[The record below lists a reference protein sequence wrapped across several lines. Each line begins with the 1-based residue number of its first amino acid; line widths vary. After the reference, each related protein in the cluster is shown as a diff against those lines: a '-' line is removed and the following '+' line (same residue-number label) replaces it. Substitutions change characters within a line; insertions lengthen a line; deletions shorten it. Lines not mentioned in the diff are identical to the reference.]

1 MTGNA
6 TGIGCSRPRS
16 PCATG
21 YGRRADMKGPRSFS
35 RRARVGASPRARQ
48 RGTILI
54 IALIVLVAMT
64 LAGIATMRSVDT
76 ATITAGNIG
85 LRQAS
90 VNAADQGIQAG
101 VNWLTANLGPA
112 LVNDNHQPGTASK
125 GYFSNVAGGDPDW
138 YDPVN
143 WNEAGQLNNGN
154 PDAGGNVVF
163 FLVHRLCSIPNCGTS
178 ATCGGKP
185 NTCASTLS
193 TAALSGQGNDQTRPT
208 DSHTTAPATHY
219 RVTAKAVGPR
229 NSISIVQTMVRAF
242 N

>member
-1 MTGNA
+1 
-6 TGIGCSRPRS
+6 
-16 PCATG
+16 
-21 YGRRADMKGPRSFS
+21 MKTPRSFF
-35 RRARVGASPRARQ
+35 RNARAPRLQTRQ

-90 VNAADQGIQAG
+90 VNAADQGLQAG
-101 VNWLTANLGPA
+101 VSWLTANLGPT
-112 LVNDNHQPGTASK
+112 LINDNHQPGTASI
-125 GYFSNVAGGDPDW
+125 GYFSSAPANDPDW
-138 YDPVN
+138 YDPLN

-163 FLVHRLCSIPNCGTS
+163 FLIHRLCPVPNCDTS
-178 ATCGGKP
+178 ATCGGNPP
-185 NTCASTLS
+185 NLCASTILTS
-193 TAALSGQGNDQTRPT
+193 ALAGEGSDQTRPT
-208 DSHTTAPATHY
+208 DAHSSAPSIHY
-219 RVTAKAVGPR
+219 RITAKAVGPR
-229 NSISIVQTMVRAF
+229 NSISIVQSLVRAF

>member
-1 MTGNA
+1 
-6 TGIGCSRPRS
+6 
-16 PCATG
+16 
-21 YGRRADMKGPRSFS
+21 MKTPRSFS
-35 RRARVGASPRARQ
+35 RRARSLQLRARQ

-101 VNWLTANLGPA
+101 VNWLTANLGPT

-125 GYFSNVAGGDPDW
+125 GYFSSVAANDPDW
-138 YDPVN
+138 YEALN
-143 WNEAGQLNNGN
+143 WSEAGQLNNGN

-163 FLVHRLCSIPNCGTS
+163 FLIHRMCAIPNCDSS
-178 ATCGGKP
+178 ATCGGNPP
-185 NTCASTLS
+185 NICASTLS
-193 TAALSGQGNDQTRPT
+193 TAALTGQGSDQTRPT
-208 DSHTTAPATHY
+208 DSHTSVPAIHY

-229 NSISIVQTMVRAF
+229 NSISIVQSLVRAF

>member
-1 MTGNA
+1 
-6 TGIGCSRPRS
+6 
-16 PCATG
+16 
-21 YGRRADMKGPRSFS
+21 MKTSRSFS
-35 RRARVGASPRARQ
+35 RRARSPQLRTRQ

-101 VNWLTANLGPA
+101 VNWLTANLGPT
-112 LVNDNHQPGTASK
+112 LVNDNHAAGPASI
-125 GYFSNVAGGDPDW
+125 GYFSSVAASDADW
-138 YDPVN
+138 YDPLT

-163 FLVHRLCSIPNCGTS
+163 FLIHRMCAIPNCDTS
-178 ATCGGKP
+178 ATCGGTP

-193 TAALSGQGNDQTRPT
+193 ASTLAGEGRDQTRPT
-208 DSHTTAPATHY
+208 DAHTSSPATHY
-219 RVTAKAVGPR
+219 RITARAVGPR
-229 NSISIVQTMVRAF
+229 NSISIVQSMVRAF

>member
-35 RRARVGASPRARQ
+35 RRARVSASPRARQ

-90 VNAADQGIQAG
+90 VNAADQGIQAR
-101 VNWLTANLGPA
+101 VTW
-112 LVNDNHQPGTASK
+112 
-125 GYFSNVAGGDPDW
+125 
-138 YDPVN
+138 
-143 WNEAGQLNNGN
+143 
-154 PDAGGNVVF
+154 
-163 FLVHRLCSIPNCGTS
+163 
-178 ATCGGKP
+178 GGKA

-193 TAALSGQGNDQTRPT
+193 TAAVSGQGNDQTRPT

>member
-1 MTGNA
+1 
-6 TGIGCSRPRS
+6 
-16 PCATG
+16 
-21 YGRRADMKGPRSFS
+21 MKGPRSFS
-35 RRARVGASPRARQ
+35 RRARARAPLRARQ
-48 RGTILI
+48 GGTILI

-101 VNWLTANLGPA
+101 VGWLTANLGPT

-125 GYFSNVAGGDPDW
+125 GYFSGVAGGDPDW
-138 YDPVN
+138 YDPLN
-143 WNEAGQLNNGN
+143 WSDAGQLNNGN

-163 FLVHRLCSIPNCGTS
+163 FLVHRMCSIPNCDTS

-193 TAALSGQGNDQTRPT
+193 TAALAQQGNDQTRPT
-208 DSHTTAPATHY
+208 DSHASAPAIHY

-229 NSISIVQTMVRAF
+229 NSISIVQSMVRAF

>member
-1 MTGNA
+1 MKT
-6 TGIGCSRPRS
+6 S
-16 PCATG
+16 P
-21 YGRRADMKGPRSFS
+21 SLS
-35 RRARVGASPRARQ
+35 RRARSPQLRTRQ
-48 RGTILI
+48 GGTILI

-101 VNWLTANLGPA
+101 VNWLTANLGA
-112 LVNDNHQPGTASK
+112 TLVNDNHQPGTASK
-125 GYFSNVAGGDPDW
+125 GYFSSVAATETDW
-138 YDPVN
+138 YDPLN
-143 WNEAGQLNNGN
+143 WTDAGQLNNGN

-163 FLVHRLCSIPNCGTS
+163 FLIHRMCAIPNCDTS
-178 ATCGGKP
+178 ATCGGTP

-193 TAALSGQGNDQTRPT
+193 SSTLAGEGHDQTRPT
-208 DSHTTAPATHY
+208 DAHTTAPAYHY
-219 RVTAKAVGPR
+219 RVTARAVGPR
-229 NSISIVQTMVRAF
+229 NSISIVQSMVRAF

>member
-1 MTGNA
+1 
-6 TGIGCSRPRS
+6 
-16 PCATG
+16 
-21 YGRRADMKGPRSFS
+21 MKTPDSLS
-35 RRARVGASPRARQ
+35 RRAHAPQLRARQ
-48 RGTILI
+48 SGTILI

-101 VNWLTANLGPA
+101 VAWLIANLGPT
-112 LVNDNHQPGTASK
+112 LVNDNHQLGAASK
-125 GYFSNVAGGDPDW
+125 GYFSSVAANDPDW
-138 YDPVN
+138 YETLN
-143 WNEAGQLNNGN
+143 WSEAGQLNNGN

-163 FLVHRLCSIPNCGTS
+163 FVIHRLCPVANCDTS
-178 ATCGGKP
+178 ATCGSNPP
-185 NTCASTLS
+185 NICASTLS
-193 TAALSGQGNDQTRPT
+193 TAALTGQGSDQTRPL
-208 DSHTTAPATHY
+208 DSHTQVPATHY

-229 NSISIVQTMVRAF
+229 NSISIVQSLVKAF